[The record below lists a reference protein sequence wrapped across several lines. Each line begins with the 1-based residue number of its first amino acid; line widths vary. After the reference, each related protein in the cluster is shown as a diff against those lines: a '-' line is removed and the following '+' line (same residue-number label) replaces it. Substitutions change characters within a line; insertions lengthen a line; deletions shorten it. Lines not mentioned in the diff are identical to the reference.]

1 MKLSPRFFLQTI
13 LLAVRQIRAQLRSFL
28 TTLGI
33 MIGVASVS
41 TVIAALTGL
50 KEQVLS
56 EFESFERAKCHL
68 SRSAGSGRT
77 KSLPLREIKLK
88 ERELDGL
95 VENCPSFE
103 QFTPNTDFR
112 ATVIHGRKEVP
123 NINVVGIWPSW
134 HDIENRPVIMG
145 RPFVEADEIDA
156 KPVAIVNDDAIAEL
170 ELQSCGL
177 HHHGQRPAL
186 LIVGVIETNRTGM
199 MSFQP
204 EQTEIW
210 VPFSTARRMQSPG
223 LFSTSPAKSNPQNW
237 WTRPPQKFA
246 TSCGRCGNWVPTTLT
261 RSALRPS
268 INIEQFGNWP
278 PGSPRLRRESW
289 PSVCWWVV
297 LAS

>member
-13 LLAVRQIRAQLRSFL
+13 LLAVRQIRAHKLRSFL

-56 EFESFERAKCHL
+56 EFESFGASKMFVFPDQPDRAGQN
-68 SRSAGSGRT
+68 RY
-77 KSLPLREIKLK
+77 PWREIKLK

-95 VENCPSFE
+95 VDNCPSFE

-170 ELQSCGL
+170 EL
-177 HHHGQRPAL
+177 PPDP
-186 LIVGVIETNRTGM
+186 VG
-199 MSFQP
+199 
-204 EQTEIW
+204 
-210 VPFSTARRMQSPG
+210 
-223 LFSTSPAKSNPQNW
+223 
-237 WTRPPQKFA
+237 
-246 TSCGRCGNWVPTTLT
+246 
-261 RSALRPS
+261 S
-268 INIEQFGNWP
+268 I
-278 PGSPRLRRESW
+278 
-289 PSVCWWVV
+289 
-297 LAS
+297 

>member
-13 LLAVRQIRAQLRSFL
+13 LLAVRQIRAHKLRSFL

-56 EFESFERAKCHL
+56 EFESFGASKMFIFPDQPDRAGQN
-68 SRSAGSGRT
+68 RY
-77 KSLPLREIKLK
+77 PWREIKLK

-170 ELQSCGL
+170 ELPPNPVGSIIMVKGRRLFDCRGHRDQPHRHDELSTRANRNLG
-177 HHHGQRPAL
+177 AL
-186 LIVGVIETNRTGM
+186 LHR
-199 MSFQP
+199 P
-204 EQTEIW
+204 ED
-210 VPFSTARRMQSPG
+210 
-223 LFSTSPAKSNPQNW
+223 AKSLVFFL
-237 WTRPPQKFA
+237 RH
-246 TSCGRCGNWVPTTLT
+246 
-261 RSALRPS
+261 RPS
-268 INIEQFGNWP
+268 QI
-278 PGSPRLRRESW
+278 PGVGGRSHRRSPLCHAVDAAIGPRR
-289 PSVCWWVV
+289 P
-297 LAS
+297 

>member
-13 LLAVRQIRAQLRSFL
+13 LLAVRQIRAHKLRSFL

-56 EFESFERAKCHL
+56 EFESFGASKMFIFPDQPDRAGQN
-68 SRSAGSGRT
+68 RY
-77 KSLPLREIKLK
+77 PWREIKLK

-170 ELQSCGL
+170 EL
-177 HHHGQRPAL
+177 
-186 LIVGVIETNRTGM
+186 
-199 MSFQP
+199 
-204 EQTEIW
+204 
-210 VPFSTARRMQSPG
+210 
-223 LFSTSPAKSNPQNW
+223 
-237 WTRPPQKFA
+237 PPILWA
-246 TSCGRCGNWVPTTLT
+246 
-261 RSALRPS
+261 PS
-268 INIEQFGNWP
+268 
-278 PGSPRLRRESW
+278 SW
-289 PSVCWWVV
+289 SK
-297 LAS
+297 ADGF